1 MYLYVI
7 YPYLFF
13 PKDFKPEYDNIG
25 CERYKDLCKEE
36 KIMPFRRVLN
46 SLAGE
51 ELTMKVKYYN
61 NLTLVNIIVEIYLPT
76 SN

>member
-1 MYLYVI
+1 MYLHVI
-7 YPYLFF
+7 YPYLLF
-13 PKDFKPEYDNIG
+13 PKDFKPEYDDIG

-51 ELTMKVKYYN
+51 ELNMKVK
-61 NLTLVNIIVEIYLPT
+61 
-76 SN
+76 